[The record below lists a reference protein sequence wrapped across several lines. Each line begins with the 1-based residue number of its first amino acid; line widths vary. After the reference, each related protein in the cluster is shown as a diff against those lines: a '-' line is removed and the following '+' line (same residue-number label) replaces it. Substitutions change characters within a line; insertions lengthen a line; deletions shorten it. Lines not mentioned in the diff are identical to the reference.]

1 MDEHRRMLLSALAV
15 LAFLVS
21 ALSVGIVLI
30 DDADA
35 AGTWDGGNPSG
46 SSAANP
52 YDSVD
57 IDISGTNVPVLSDVY
72 VAVGASVSITG
83 CTDSWSHGSSN
94 YTYNFTSVTSG
105 YGLSVSTSGD
115 TSVSGTISKAGN
127 ITVSYHYVQGGNYPK
142 DENRSFVIHAVEPD
156 DGGVQSIKITGSIS
170 SGSISTGGSIT
181 LTATTSPS
189 SADNR
194 HVDWSISS
202 GSQYGEITSTRD
214 TSTGGTCVVK
224 GSEPGRIVV
233 LCESEDGYASETF
246 VVTVTARLVTSIA
259 VYQGFADGED
269 LIVTA
274 DVSPSGAYNTDITWS
289 VVKGNSLVT
298 LSSSSEYS
306 SDGEIRMSP
315 THSGGGEVTLRAT
328 AADGAGV
335 YKDRT
340 FYVGCA
346 AFDANGG
353 SNAPSD
359 VYRISSTNNMM
370 GYLPDKEPTR
380 SGYAF
385 MGWCTDKD
393 GSGMI
398 YNAGGYASLRDGT
411 TYYAIWGHETK
422 ITFNV
427 LYGTGGPS
435 NETVIVMDGET
446 DWFYIPNGDG
456 DIPTRPGYTFLGWSD
471 SSNASTAKYEPGS
484 RFEIE
489 GGETYDLYD
498 VWTIT
503 ENEYHLAYDANGG
516 INPPTTQNGTNYGTE
531 SEYTFVVTSSEPT
544 RESHR
549 FLGWSTTSTGG
560 VEYEAGDT
568 ITVPIGTKTL
578 YAVWQEIH
586 VFKIAYDAN
595 GGTGAPTPTP
605 DTWETTGDSIQ
616 IIVSS
621 VKPTWDEFHRFLGW
635 STNPEA
641 TTADI
646 PSSSS
651 YTLTQTGTTTLY
663 AVWEEIEGNVFT
675 LHFDLQGGLVGP
687 EDVVSVTV
695 RDETTVSVPA
705 DVPTWDEYRLFLG
718 WAVEADSDTVTYQPG
733 AQITLSESDTTLY
746 AVWQRLPMPWTL
758 HFELGG
764 GSWGSVDQTGT
775 SAEETFTFTIPDVI
789 PALDGFGFRGWAVTD
804 GGSAEYQP
812 GDAFIATE
820 QNTTLYAVWEE
831 LDLFTLHFDVG
842 DGSPV
847 ESLTAYSLDS
857 CRFVIPSTIP
867 ALDGYLFQGWAT
879 VEGGAVDCQPGQTIT
894 VTSQSTTIHAVW
906 IERPEFVEFTLSFD
920 VGEGSGG
927 PSTIRATTSELSHEF
942 TIPSA
947 VPTLDGHGFLG
958 WSLSVGGDVDYEPG
972 DRITVSTPA
981 TTLHAVW
988 IDESQL
994 NTFTLNFSIGDGVG
1008 DFEPMIA
1015 SGVDSTH
1022 TFVIPSD
1029 SPTRSGFVFMG
1040 WAVPSNPSEVVYAPG
1055 DRITV
1060 STATFTLYAVWQ
1072 PESIVFTL
1080 SFDVGDGAS
1089 GAPATLTSM
1098 STGSVH
1104 TFTIPSNEPSLD
1116 GYRFMGWSATYGG
1129 SADYQ
1134 PGDIY
1139 VSGVRDA
1146 TLYAVWKLVNDGAIH
1161 ISNAPADR
1169 TDVNSQFTYEVTID
1183 ADVPFTVAI
1192 GGTAADW
1199 LSVNGHT
1206 IRGTPLIP
1214 GTYTLVVT
1222 VTDGEDYKP
1231 SSETFTIRVM
1241 ESDMEYRVEFVT
1253 SGGSEVE
1260 DQWIQSGGTAT
1271 APADPIRDGFR
1282 FVGWYTQDG
1291 AKYDF
1296 SQAVGADMTLRAAW
1310 VSDGSSGA
1318 DGDGDDDGEGMTVS
1332 AWMIVGV
1339 LTAVLAVAAVCTRN
1353 QIVAVL
1359 AVVSAVATVALYLL

>member
-72 VAVGASVSITG
+72 VAVGANVSITG

-127 ITVSYHYVQGGNYPK
+127 ITVSYHYVQGGTYPK
-142 DENRSFVIHAVEPD
+142 DETRSFVIHAVEPD
-156 DGGVQSIKITGSIS
+156 EGGVQSIKITGSIS

-224 GSEPGRIVV
+224 GNEPGRIVV

-274 DVSPSGAYNTDITWS
+274 DVSPSSAYNTDITWS
-289 VVKGNSLVT
+289 LVKGNSLVT
-298 LSSSSEYS
+298 LSSSSEYT

-328 AADGAGV
+328 AADGSGV

-346 AFDANGG
+346 SFDANGG

-370 GYLPDKEPTR
+370 GYLPDKEPIR

-422 ITFNV
+422 ITFNI

-531 SEYTFVVTSSEPT
+531 SEYTPSPSGPKPCTPSGRRSTSSKSPT
-544 RESHR
+544 TPTEARELPPRH
-549 FLGWSTTSTGG
+549 
-560 VEYEAGDT
+560 
-568 ITVPIGTKTL
+568 
-578 YAVWQEIH
+578 
-586 VFKIAYDAN
+586 
-595 GGTGAPTPTP
+595 PTPGRPRGTA
-605 DTWETTGDSIQ
+605 SR
-616 IIVSS
+616 SS
-621 VKPTWDEFHRFLGW
+621 CP
-635 STNPEA
+635 A
-641 TTADI
+641 
-646 PSSSS
+646 SSR
-651 YTLTQTGTTTLY
+651 
-663 AVWEEIEGNVFT
+663 
-675 LHFDLQGGLVGP
+675 H
-687 EDVVSVTV
+687 
-695 RDETTVSVPA
+695 
-705 DVPTWDEYRLFLG
+705 
-718 WAVEADSDTVTYQPG
+718 
-733 AQITLSESDTTLY
+733 
-746 AVWQRLPMPWTL
+746 
-758 HFELGG
+758 
-764 GSWGSVDQTGT
+764 GT
-775 SAEETFTFTIPDVI
+775 SSTDS
-789 PALDGFGFRGWAVTD
+789 LDGRQTPKP
-804 GGSAEYQP
+804 QP
-812 GDAFIATE
+812 QT
-820 QNTTLYAVWEE
+820 
-831 LDLFTLHFDVG
+831 
-842 DGSPV
+842 SP
-847 ESLTAYSLDS
+847 L
-857 CRFVIPSTIP
+857 
-867 ALDGYLFQGWAT
+867 
-879 VEGGAVDCQPGQTIT
+879 
-894 VTSQSTTIHAVW
+894 
-906 IERPEFVEFTLSFD
+906 
-920 VGEGSGG
+920 
-927 PSTIRATTSELSHEF
+927 
-942 TIPSA
+942 
-947 VPTLDGHGFLG
+947 
-958 WSLSVGGDVDYEPG
+958 
-972 DRITVSTPA
+972 
-981 TTLHAVW
+981 
-988 IDESQL
+988 
-994 NTFTLNFSIGDGVG
+994 
-1008 DFEPMIA
+1008 
-1015 SGVDSTH
+1015 
-1022 TFVIPSD
+1022 
-1029 SPTRSGFVFMG
+1029 
-1040 WAVPSNPSEVVYAPG
+1040 
-1055 DRITV
+1055 
-1060 STATFTLYAVWQ
+1060 
-1072 PESIVFTL
+1072 
-1080 SFDVGDGAS
+1080 
-1089 GAPATLTSM
+1089 APAT
-1098 STGSVH
+1098 
-1104 TFTIPSNEPSLD
+1104 P
-1116 GYRFMGWSATYGG
+1116 
-1129 SADYQ
+1129 
-1134 PGDIY
+1134 
-1139 VSGVRDA
+1139 
-1146 TLYAVWKLVNDGAIH
+1146 
-1161 ISNAPADR
+1161 
-1169 TDVNSQFTYEVTID
+1169 
-1183 ADVPFTVAI
+1183 
-1192 GGTAADW
+1192 
-1199 LSVNGHT
+1199 
-1206 IRGTPLIP
+1206 
-1214 GTYTLVVT
+1214 
-1222 VTDGEDYKP
+1222 
-1231 SSETFTIRVM
+1231 
-1241 ESDMEYRVEFVT
+1241 
-1253 SGGSEVE
+1253 
-1260 DQWIQSGGTAT
+1260 
-1271 APADPIRDGFR
+1271 
-1282 FVGWYTQDG
+1282 
-1291 AKYDF
+1291 
-1296 SQAVGADMTLRAAW
+1296 
-1310 VSDGSSGA
+1310 
-1318 DGDGDDDGEGMTVS
+1318 
-1332 AWMIVGV
+1332 
-1339 LTAVLAVAAVCTRN
+1339 
-1353 QIVAVL
+1353 
-1359 AVVSAVATVALYLL
+1359 